1 MWCKIIIHFLSLS
14 LSLKDFTGVPAIV
27 DLASMRDAMARLGD
41 DPGKIDPLVGSTQY
55 SETH

>member
-1 MWCKIIIHFLSLS
+1 MWCKITTHF

-41 DPGKIDPLVGSTQY
+41 DPGKIDPMVGITQY
-55 SETH
+55 TKAH